1 MAGVMERHCEAP
13 GAVLVGLAD
22 RFLCS
27 PKPQLASCAASGPG
41 VQWFYSFVSIQCEIQ
56 TNLSDERALHAVKYL
71 HAYSNRSTG
80 V

>member
-1 MAGVMERHCEAP
+1 MKPQAQCWLAWQTGSFAP
-13 GAVLVGLAD
+13 QNHSWPAVLPVV
-22 RFLCS
+22 
-27 PKPQLASCAASGPG
+27 PG